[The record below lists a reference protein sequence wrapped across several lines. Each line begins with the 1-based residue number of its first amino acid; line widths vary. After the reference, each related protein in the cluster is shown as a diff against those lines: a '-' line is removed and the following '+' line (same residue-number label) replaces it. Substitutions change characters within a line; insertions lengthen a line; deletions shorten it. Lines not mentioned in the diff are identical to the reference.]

1 MTHSGR
7 RQSNSFALRNSY
19 SISKMVAAR
28 SVFVRPSNHLLL
40 FASDVIGVW
49 ILIVTGSVLLSGQL
63 SYDLSIEAFFHD
75 M

>member
-1 MTHSGR
+1 VAWAATEIG
-7 RQSNSFALRNSY
+7 
-19 SISKMVAAR
+19 SKMVAAR
-28 SVFVRPSNHLLL
+28 LVFVRPSNHLLL

-75 M
+75 I